1 MSYLK
6 SFLEDKQ
13 IYIYLLF
20 IMMGVGFGLLF
31 DRASLIF
38 EPFISILIAIL
49 LFSMFAQIPFYLYV
63 KRYQILNFCGT
74 YYF

>member
-31 DRASLIF
+31 DHAS
-38 EPFISILIAIL
+38 PILNL
-49 LFSMFAQIPFYLYV
+49 LFLF
-63 KRYQILNFCGT
+63 
-74 YYF
+74 